1 MTTEA
6 RHIGMWI
13 GLVHAT
19 NLCEKDR
26 RIIELEPRNGDR
38 VARLGGGGCWDV
50 VFGLHTGRILKNC
63 AIRRGWCLT
72 ACQVVSLRYANFG
85 DNVRRGKSVPGNEGG
100 DPGTSNKY
108 AREGR
113 MQNFDV
119 IRQLSRKG
127 IFQRPDDLRTSICV
141 GEH

>member
-1 MTTEA
+1 
-6 RHIGMWI
+6 MWI
-13 GLVHAT
+13 GLVDTT

-50 VFGLHTGRILKNC
+50 VFGLQTGRILENC
-63 AIRRGWCLT
+63 AIRRVWCLT
-72 ACQVVSLRYANFG
+72 ARQVASLRYANFG
-85 DNVRRGKSVPGNEGG
+85 DNVRRGKSAPGSERAY
-100 DPGTSNKY
+100 PETSNRY

-113 MQNFDV
+113 MQNFNV
-119 IRQLSRKG
+119 IRQLSRKR
-127 IFQRPDDLRTSICV
+127 IFQRPDDLRSSICV